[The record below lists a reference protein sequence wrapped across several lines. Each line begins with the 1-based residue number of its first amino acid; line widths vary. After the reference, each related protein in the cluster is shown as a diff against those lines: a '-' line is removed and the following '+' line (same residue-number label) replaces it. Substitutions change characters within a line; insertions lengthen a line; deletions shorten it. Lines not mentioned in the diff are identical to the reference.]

1 MEPNLGT
8 LFARQE
14 IFNRSGEVCAFEL
27 LYRDGESTT
36 SNLSPT
42 DSDAGDKATSF
53 VISHLFTHLD
63 MDIIL
68 GEHPA
73 FINFTRKHLMEEV
86 PKLLPKERVIIEI
99 LEDTVIDEELIKI
112 IRSLSRKGY
121 KIALD
126 DFIYQDHL
134 SPLVDM
140 ADIIKIDVLNLVE
153 KDVKKQ
159 LVLLDGYEGKLLAEK
174 VETREKFAQC
184 KDLGF
189 HLFQGYF
196 FNQPD
201 VIRGPKMSENKT
213 YLLRLLT
220 ELHNPDIH
228 MRRVEEIILQIPK
241 LSYRILRLAN
251 SASLYAGK
259 KIDSLLEAIQQL
271 GLIQIR
277 DWISLLLVSSLDDV
291 AHSLLERT
299 LVRAKMC
306 QSLARQTGITNP
318 HQAYTVGMLSI
329 LDAILN
335 QPMNQ
340 LLEKISL
347 SEELN
352 NALLNHEGELGYT
365 LAEVKVYKRG
375 QFERL
380 TASKFTPQNF
390 SSAYIEGIEYANQV
404 IDLIK

>member
-1 MEPNLGT
+1 MEPRQGT

-14 IFNRSGEVCAFEL
+14 IFDRTGEVCAYEL
-27 LYRDGESTT
+27 LYRDGDSAGA
-36 SNLSPT
+36 NLNPA

-53 VISHLFTHLD
+53 VITHLFTHVD
-63 MDIIL
+63 MDIVL
-68 GEHPA
+68 GEYPA
-73 FINFTRKHLMEEV
+73 YINFTRKHLLEEI
-86 PKLLPKERVIIEI
+86 PKLLPKERVVIEI
-99 LEDTVIDEELIKI
+99 LEDTVIDNELISI
-112 IRSLSRKGY
+112 INILSKKGY

-126 DFIYQDHL
+126 DFIYQEHL
-134 SPLVDM
+134 SPLINL
-140 ADIIKIDVLNLVE
+140 ADIIKIDVLNLDE
-153 KDVKKQ
+153 DNIQQQ
-159 LVLLDGYEGKLLAEK
+159 LSRLTGYQGRLLAEK
-174 VETREKFAQC
+174 VETREQFALC
-184 KDLGF
+184 KELGF
-189 HLFQGYF
+189 DLFQGYF
-196 FNQPD
+196 FNQPN
-201 VIRGPKMSENKT
+201 VIRGNKMSENKT

-228 MRRVEEIILQIPK
+228 MQRVEEIILQIPK

-271 GLIQIR
+271 GLVQIR

-299 LVRAKMC
+299 LIRAKMC

-335 QPMNQ
+335 EPMNS

-352 NALLNHEGELGYT
+352 AALLSHEGELGYT
-365 LAEVKVYKRG
+365 LSEVKYYERG
-375 QFERL
+375 NFEQL
-380 TASKFTPQNF
+380 VNSKFTPAHF
-390 SSAYIEGIEYANQV
+390 SSAYLEGIEYANQV
-404 IDLIK
+404 ITLIK